1 MTHTLRRPWRFVQTG
16 ARDDRLDFM
25 RGYAI
30 LVMLVNHIVV
40 THSVFHLFS
49 GNVSFYISAAEVF
62 FTTSGV
68 VLGMISAQKP
78 AYETSRRMLKR
89 AFELYLVALFIALVF
104 ALIGWF
110 TDFQLWFDS
119 RETMPALGDHG
130 KLDFVLANLTGHN
143 LFHGGEILFTYSL
156 FILFGIFAV
165 CAFHEKRPWIPL
177 VASALIYAIGQL
189 DPSVVWLPF
198 DTFPLADWQP
208 LFIFG
213 LFIGYHRA
221 QITAFIREHIGQRR
235 LEIAV
240 LLLALFF
247 ILVRVTGYA
256 LMPQIP
262 TWYTDGLDM
271 YPGHLALAILYLAA
285 AFVLVTR
292 LWRPLHALLGWLV
305 MPLGRQSLW
314 AFTMH
319 IFVIVIVINLPGFT
333 NQATGLAAALW
344 HALAVALVWGSVK
357 MREWAK
363 QTLPRP
369 LTTRPIAFGSFML
382 ALFGIIGLHQI
393 TSCSA
398 FPCPRAYI
406 RIDDTS
412 RVWRWQDFA
421 PVEMP
426 QAYGGLLHVAQH
438 GTAVAEAS
446 FFGTDV
452 ELFAWRGSGGGKAEI
467 FLDDRSLGEFDF
479 SVPRGSFFSYRMF
492 TLHNLTA
499 GHHTIRVVSQDERP
513 IKVDYLRVRQADKA
527 PGVFEGLFRR

>member
-1 MTHTLRRPWRFVQTG
+1 MSHAFRRPWRYMQTG

-49 GNVSFYISAAEVF
+49 GNVNFYISAAEVF

-68 VLGMISAQKP
+68 VLGMISAHKP
-78 AYETSRRMLKR
+78 VYEASRRMLKR

-110 TDFQLWFDS
+110 TNFQLWFDA
-119 RETMPALGDHG
+119 RETMPAFMDHG
-130 KLDFVLANLTGHN
+130 KLDFILTNLTGYN
-143 LFHGGEILFTYSL
+143 LFHGGEILFTYSI

-165 CAFHEKRPWIPL
+165 WAFYEKRPWIPL
-177 VASALIYAIGQL
+177 MASALIYVIGQL
-189 DPSVVWLPF
+189 NPSAVWLPF
-198 DTFPLADWQP
+198 DTFPLAGWQP

-221 QITAFIREHIGQRR
+221 QITTFIQAHVGQRR

-247 ILVRVTGYA
+247 ILVRATDYA

-271 YPGHLALAILYLAA
+271 YPGHLALAILYLTA

-292 LWRPLHALLGWLV
+292 LWKPLHALLGWLV
-305 MPLGRQSLW
+305 IPLGRRSLW
-314 AFTMH
+314 AFTVH

-344 HALAVALVWGSVK
+344 HALAIALVWLSVK

-363 QTLPRP
+363 ASLPRP
-369 LTTRPIAFGSFML
+369 LTTRPMAFGSFML
-382 ALFGIIGLHQI
+382 VLFGVIGLHQI
-393 TSCSA
+393 TNCSA
-398 FPCPRAYI
+398 FPCPSDYV
-406 RIDDTS
+406 RIDDVS
-412 RVWRWQDFA
+412 PVWRWQGFA

-426 QAYGGLLHVAQH
+426 QAYGGSLHVAQH
-438 GTAVAEAS
+438 KAAVAEAW
-446 FFGTDV
+446 FVGTAV
-452 ELFAWRGSGGGKAEI
+452 ELFAWRGRGGGKAEI
-467 FLDDRSLGEFDF
+467 FLDNRSLGEFDF
-479 SVPRGSFFSYRMF
+479 SVPRGASSAIACSHYM
-492 TLHNLTA
+492 T
-499 GHHTIRVVSQDERP
+499 
-513 IKVDYLRVRQADKA
+513 
-527 PGVFEGLFRR
+527 